1 MVATD
6 MSECATMA
14 ESRAAML
21 CQQLGKSR
29 LDIIN
34 VQDLSIIDMLTR
46 VLKSSSSDTEDAVR
60 ESMSGDLAQVATR
73 LENKYRIP
81 CERLIRFGNPVAEI
95 MKEIVARGTGLLIF
109 WGISPANCSRSAP
122 CPCLSSAR
130 NRNGLTTK
138 S

>member
-1 MVATD
+1 MKNNHSIMVATD

-46 VLKSSSSDTEDAVR
+46 VLKSSSSRIDGK
-60 ESMSGDLAQVATR
+60 SGSLTGNSLVKAT
-73 LENKYRIP
+73 
-81 CERLIRFGNPVAEI
+81 
-95 MKEIVARGTGLLIF
+95 
-109 WGISPANCSRSAP
+109 
-122 CPCLSSAR
+122 
-130 NRNGLTTK
+130 
-138 S
+138 